1 MKQTFELMEG
11 NTVYMTYEAA
21 QKAVFTLSNRRTWQK
36 VEAMTWDELEDY
48 LSQWTTVKIVEGENI
63 EDFLESVSAVT
74 GIPVFEFDEDNI
86 VIGHF

>member
-1 MKQTFELMEG
+1 MKQTFEIMEG

-21 QKAVFTLSNRRTWQK
+21 QKAVFTLSNRRTWQD

-48 LSQWTTVKIVEGENI
+48 LSQWAPVKIVEGESI

-74 GIPVFEFDEDNI
+74 GIPVFEFDEDDV
-86 VIGHF
+86 VIETI